1 MNLKNYFSEL
11 KRRNVIKAALAYL
24 VLAWLIIQVLSIILP
39 TFEAPPYLL
48 KLSIIILAI
57 GFPIW
62 LVFSWVYDFTSEGLK
77 KTSDVDYDESFSKL
91 KGKKL
96 SAIIIGTLSIVV
108 VILSINLF
116 SPKAE
121 NSNLSEIRKEK
132 IDTRNSIAILPFA
145 NLSDV
150 KDNTFFT
157 EGMHQDVL
165 NKLAGLK
172 ELRVIARTSVMGFK
186 GFQGRLD
193 SLGIVLNTKY
203 FVEGTVRKYENQIRV
218 SVNLIEAATNETL
231 WSENYDRKLKNV
243 FSIQNEIAQEI
254 VDNLKTNISS
264 TEVKELSKIPTENI
278 KAYENYLMARNI
290 LNGYY
295 ETPQLSNAIN
305 YLNKAVKEDSNFID
319 AWSLL
324 AKSNSDLYERS
335 LSFEDNSMSIK
346 AKEEAERALLKL
358 TTIASNSAPHLRAK
372 GYYENMVLKDPIKA
386 LQSFDK
392 AIELVPNDAPTI
404 LYQGIMYAY
413 LGQIRKGIE
422 NMERAY
428 AVDNQ
433 NGLIRYILPSTYSN
447 MGEYQKLINIY
458 SDFLKQDP
466 EKTHYAVEIKYYQ
479 FLLEGSIKS
488 FKDLENS
495 ISTIRLTDRC
505 DLETVKENK
514 MVVAMFNND
523 YENYAANWIGKWD
536 SHHADHGNWSCP
548 AIINDELNQANL
560 MVQNNKLSEAQKIIK
575 KATETIE
582 KPINEKSVC
591 VFNVRVYKPKLDY
604 LLGDKLVAR
613 AKFDAIITDVMNLNK
628 FPRGLVER
636 KVLLE
641 TADLIA
647 PDVVYSIY
655 KQVTSKELSMVSL
668 ETVCANPWKYPN
680 LLKDPNFQ
688 KEVKKDGRFVDFL
701 KMNKIL

>member
-24 VLAWLIIQVLSIILP
+24 VLAWLITQVLSIILP

-62 LVFSWVYDFTSEGLK
+62 LIFSWVYDFTPEGIK
-77 KTSDVDYDESFSKL
+77 KASDVDYDESFSKL

-96 SAIIIGTLSIVV
+96 SAIIIGTLSIAV

-116 SPKAE
+116 SSKSE

-132 IDTRNSIAILPFA
+132 TDTRNSIAILPFA
-145 NLSDV
+145 NLSNA
-150 KDNTFFT
+150 KDNAFFT

-193 SLGIVLNTKY
+193 SLGLVLNTKY
-203 FVEGTVRKYENQIRV
+203 FVEGTVRKYENEIRV
-218 SVNLIEAATNETL
+218 SVNLIEAETNETL
-231 WSENYDRKLKNV
+231 WSENYDRELKNV
-243 FSIQNEIAQEI
+243 FAIQNEIAQEI

-264 TEVKELSKIPTENI
+264 TEIKELNSIPTNNI
-278 KAYENYLMARNI
+278 KAYESYLMARNI
-290 LNGYY
+290 LNGYFD
-295 ETPQLSNAIN
+295 TPQLSKAID
-305 YLNKAVKEDSNFID
+305 YLKKAIKEDENFID
-319 AWSLL
+319 ALSLL
-324 AKSNSDLYERS
+324 SKVNSDLFERS
-335 LSFEDNSMSIK
+335 SNFEDVSIGIQ
-346 AKEEAERALLKL
+346 AKKLSEESLLKL
-358 TTIASNSAPHLRAK
+358 TKLSPNNSHTLRAK
-372 GYYENMVLKDPIKA
+372 GYYESMVLKDPIKA
-386 LQSFDK
+386 LKSFDK
-392 AIELVPNDAPTI
+392 VIELVPNDAETI
-404 LYQGIMYAY
+404 LYQGILYAY
-413 LGQIRKGIE
+413 LGEMKKGLK
-422 NMERAY
+422 NMELAY
-428 AVDNQ
+428 TLDNQ
-433 NGLIRYILPSTYSN
+433 NWLIKYILSTSY
-447 MGEYQKLINIY
+447 GYFQEYEKLVKLY
-458 SDFLKQDP
+458 REFLIQDP
-466 EKTHYAVEIKYYQ
+466 EKTHYEVEIKYYE
-479 FLLEGSIKS
+479 FLINGSIES
-488 FKDLENS
+488 FKELENS
-495 ISTIRLTDRC
+495 ISSIRLTDRC
-505 DLETVKENK
+505 DLEIVKENK

-523 YENYAANWIGKWD
+523 YENYATNWIGKWD
-536 SHHADHGNWSCP
+536 RHHADHGNWSCP

-560 MVQNNKLSEAQKIIK
+560 MMQNNKFSEAEKIIN
-575 KATETIE
+575 KAINTIE
-582 KPINEKSVC
+582 KPINEKSQC
-591 VFNVRVYKPKLDY
+591 VFNTRVYKPKLTF
-604 LLGDKLVAR
+604 LLGDKLLAR

-688 KEVKKDGRFVDFL
+688 KEVKEDGRFVDFL